1 MIAFL
6 KKYRGAVIYIL
17 TVLLSI
23 LYIVFGSKIASR
35 NFYFG
40 NVSTLEYSAT
50 VLRVIDVQEDSYTL
64 SGSDNTLTS
73 EQVTFEARV
82 TSGSLKGI
90 TVTATQQRDSIV
102 AVMPKRV
109 EAGDDVILSY
119 ASDSE
124 LDENGNV
131 VENGNY
137 IWIFAEYNRIPG
149 LFMARGIFLFL
160 SSAVWAEKRAS
171 IPLYRLC
178 SLVLLFSPYLFRPF
192 FQDTIFICPRQ

>member
-149 LFMARGIFLFL
+149 LLWLGGFFFFFL
-160 SSAVWAEKRAS
+160 
-171 IPLYRLC
+171 
-178 SLVLLFSPYLFRPF
+178 LLHQQSFY
-192 FQDTIFICPRQ
+192 TN